1 MIFLKLYFLVFC
13 CVYCTMVLYQFLIV
27 ISVVW
32 CVMCACVVDGEPC
45 FLAGMAS
52 SEMLSLSI
60 WHGVRVQPDPSVLVE
75 VVLLAVGDRE
85 GHANLSFVSRMN
97 RGVVIF
103 LKEELL
109 VAELIASLLA

>member
-1 MIFLKLYFLVFC
+1 M
-13 CVYCTMVLYQFLIV
+13 
-27 ISVVW
+27 
-32 CVMCACVVDGEPC
+32 
-45 FLAGMAS
+45 
-52 SEMLSLSI
+52 
-60 WHGVRVQPDPSVLVE
+60 LVE